1 MIEEQSLRNLIDTSV
16 SIQDNRTLSD
26 VLLSAGEELGE
37 LSTEI
42 QIQNGRKNRK
52 PSPDGV
58 VGEAV
63 DLALCALDAA
73 ILQLNNLGKDT
84 EEILCIL
91 TDTIDSKSNKWYSN
105 YSNKDV
111 INNSWR
117 I

>member
-1 MIEEQSLRNLIDTSV
+1 MVEEQTLVNIIDTSV

-42 QIQNGRKNRK
+42 QIKNGKKDRE
-52 PSPDGV
+52 PSIDGV

-73 ILQLNNLGKDT
+73 IVELSNQGKTT
-84 EEILCIL
+84 EEILIIL
-91 TDTIDSKSNKWYSN
+91 TDTIDNKANKWYTK
-105 YSNKDV
+105 YSK
-111 INNSWR
+111 
-117 I
+117 